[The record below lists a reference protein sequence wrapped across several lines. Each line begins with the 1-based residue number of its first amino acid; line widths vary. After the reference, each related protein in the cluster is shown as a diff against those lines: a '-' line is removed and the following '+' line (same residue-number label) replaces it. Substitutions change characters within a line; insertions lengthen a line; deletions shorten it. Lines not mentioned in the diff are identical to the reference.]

1 MNRNYSLKSK
11 REFNDVINKGQK
23 LRSQYLFI
31 STVKADDFKVGISVP
46 KKLGNAVFRNRNKRV
61 IREIIASIAPYNIK
75 KHVVIVVKKEF
86 TELSFEL
93 KRQTLEKDF
102 KKAL

>member
-1 MNRNYSLKSK
+1 MKKAYSLTSK

-23 LRSQYLFI
+23 FRSQYLFI
-31 STVKADDFKVGISVP
+31 STVKSDDFKVGISVP
-46 KKLGNAVFRNRNKRV
+46 KKLGNAVFRNKNKRV
-61 IREIIASIAPYNIK
+61 VKEIIAMLAPYNIK